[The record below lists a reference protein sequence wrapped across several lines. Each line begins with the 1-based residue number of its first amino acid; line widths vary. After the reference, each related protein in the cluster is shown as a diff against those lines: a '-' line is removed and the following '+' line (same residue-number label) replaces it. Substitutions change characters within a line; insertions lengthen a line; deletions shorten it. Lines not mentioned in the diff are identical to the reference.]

1 MNRHIYGGILVGL
14 ESWVNR
20 GIYREIFADKY
31 PRVNGQ
37 RTLEIGTLL
46 TLRWVGVVVAARK
59 AVPLLPPAF
68 GRELFCVGP
77 GIYVLRALQS
87 QKEHVHMLPITA
99 AALVPEPQVLPREPA
114 SASPGESSK

>member
-37 RTLEIGTLL
+37 RSLEIGTLL

-68 GRELFCVGP
+68 GRELICVGP
-77 GIYVLRALQS
+77 GIYVL
-87 QKEHVHMLPITA
+87 
-99 AALVPEPQVLPREPA
+99 
-114 SASPGESSK
+114 